1 MAKKNKIVVFS
12 LITLIIVSCCW
23 LDFVFIKENSQFLQK
38 NFKKQEKQAMWLL
51 FLTLEVM
58 AQWFRKKL
66 MTLSQLLII

>member
-23 LDFVFIKENSQFLQK
+23 LDFVFIKENSQFFAEELQK
-38 NFKKQEKQAMWLL
+38 AGETSDVVIVFNSGGYGTVVPE
-51 FLTLEVM
+51 
-58 AQWFRKKL
+58 KL